1 MRSFVRKSAVIAGVV
16 AAGIV
21 VAPAAQA
28 TVAAKPVAVCPGT
41 ELHKDGL
48 PKPLK
53 NQLGEQAG
61 TLRLWYSNANGGTNC
76 AKVTSDG
83 APARSISVSIWTS
96 GGTPVTDSGP
106 YHEYAGGVVLTG
118 TAGKCVY
125 LSGNLSLGTGTVNQ
139 FRASAGPVACG

>member
-1 MRSFVRKSAVIAGVV
+1 MRSAVRKFAVVAGVV

-21 VAPAAQA
+21 VAPAAHA
-28 TVAAKPVAVCPGT
+28 TTAAKPVPVCPGT
-41 ELHKDGL
+41 ELHKEGL

-61 TLRLWYSNANGGTNC
+61 TLRLWYSSANGGTNC

-83 APARSISVSIWTS
+83 NNPRSMSVSIRTETS
-96 GGTPVTDSGP
+96 ATVTDSGP
-106 YHEYAGGVVLTG
+106 YSTYAGGVVLTG
-118 TAGKCVY
+118 TNGHCIY
-125 LSGNLSLGTGTVNQ
+125 LSGNLSLGNGTVNQ